1 MILNLD
7 MNSETPIYTQI
18 CNQIVKAIAMNHL
31 SEGDEL
37 PSVRSLAS
45 DIGVNLHT
53 VNKAYNALK
62 ADGFLI
68 VNRRKGVLVNSKDAY
83 QSTPSYEAFL
93 KTQLEV
99 LVVESLARGLNE
111 AALNKMI
118 KKIVEDTKGGVL

>member
-1 MILNLD
+1 MLLNLD

-18 CNQIVKAIAMNHL
+18 CNQIIKAIAMSQL

-68 VNRRKGVLVNSKDAY
+68 VNRRKGVVVNGKEAY
-83 QSTPSYEAFL
+83 STTPAYESAL
-93 KTQLEV
+93 TAQLEV
-99 LVVESLARGLNE
+99 LVVESIARGLDE
-111 AALNKMI
+111 KVLNAMI
-118 KKIVEDTKGGVL
+118 KKIVDDTKGGVL